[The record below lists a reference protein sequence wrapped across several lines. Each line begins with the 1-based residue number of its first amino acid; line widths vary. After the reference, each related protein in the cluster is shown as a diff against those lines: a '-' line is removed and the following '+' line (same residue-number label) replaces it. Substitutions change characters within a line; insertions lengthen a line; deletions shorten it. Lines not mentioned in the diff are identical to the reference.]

1 MTTIAVT
8 KKNGMVAIAADSLTT
23 FGDTRLAKHHKNL
36 HDKILRVRN
45 AGAAAANHGL
55 ESLIA
60 VCGSAANYVVLENP
74 LARAE
79 VIDFSSRS
87 AVYETVRKL
96 HSVLK
101 DHAFL
106 NTKEDDDDP
115 YESSQITALIAN
127 ETGIY
132 AVYSYREVFDFDR
145 FWAAGSGRNYALGAM
160 YAAYERAKTAAEL
173 ARIGVMAGCEFD
185 RNSAA
190 PVEVHTFKLRAAGP
204 DGKGRAARRA
214 ARRPRRRAAAA

>member
-8 KKNGMVAIAADSLTT
+8 KKNGVVAIAADSLTT
-23 FGDTRLAKHHKNL
+23 FGDTRLAEHHKHM

-45 AGAAAANHGL
+45 SGAATGNGL
-55 ESLIA
+55 ESLVA
-60 VCGSAANYVVLENP
+60 VCGSSAHYVVLENT

-79 VIDFSSRS
+79 VIDFSSRA

-96 HSVLK
+96 HTLLK

-106 NTKEDDDDP
+106 NTKEDEDDP

-132 AVYSYREVFDFDR
+132 AVYSYREVFDFER
-145 FWAAGSGRNYALGAM
+145 FWAAGSGRNFALGAM
-160 YAAYERAKTAAEL
+160 YAAYDRARNAGEL
-173 ARIGVMAGCEFD
+173 ARLGVLAGCEFD
-185 RNSAA
+185 RNSGG
-190 PVEVHTFKLRAAGP
+190 PVEVHTFKLRATPRGAE
-204 DGKGRAARRA
+204 RARSRT
-214 ARRPRRRAAAA
+214 